1 MQGGGD
7 IFFHRCFVDKSIRCL
22 QINPGYTYNMG
33 TLPKIE
39 SVLLE
44 IHQSLGGNT
53 SYSTAQKNKFAT
65 GKISISKQSDMMKTI
80 ILSIFEKLNVRPE
93 SFDAIWQSLTNIAN
107 AYKGLELKTWTFNA
121 DQKQINWMLLTHF
134 LVPGLARFSAFQA
147 IQTPFDKGMPGG
159 RFWYLPELIENNS
172 DKKLIL
178 PVPQVIDWLTDL
190 LGTEIQKAANHILDI
205 DIQNLQRSLYNWKN
219 GTNTIRYSSIYEYF
233 PDGLSLNFEGAF
245 LLDETITLDE
255 QFNQALAFINKKDL
269 NAQKLKFELPLSEEI
284 LTDILQGNV
293 NEEEKVRLI
302 ECLLDRYSAPTIDV
316 IRQRLVVACVVQDIY
331 HRLVKSLCPD
341 VDKHCV
347 DPIKNKVLQL
357 FSLYKVVY
365 NLTIDAWRNFRYDS
379 EFAEDMWFETHLPEW
394 DKESL
399 FLSIL
404 PSRKETGIDE
414 LATYLSYSF
423 RINTS
428 EVLDDVIGHD
438 DNSCTEI
445 AERTVRK
452 LHHFY
457 EEQTK
462 TQELKARMQQSSPWR
477 ALQNEQNYWVVSGVA
492 QSTDLPIRLK
502 EMTAKRMRELANT
515 PFEKILV
522 VIPELAYYLNGES
535 KNRPKDC
542 KNKVDALLDEAEKTE
557 GYDLWKFAIL
567 QYKAK
572 HLLAQN
578 NFGEASQY
586 FRDALEESFKC
597 SYGLITGEIA
607 RDCLAIAVANQKLIT
622 NNHEKYY
629 REMLSG
635 GIIESDQIPSIEE
648 VARWAYSY
656 FWEDL
661 YKPYPGIK
669 PQQPLS
675 KTLVKPALDKLVP
688 LLKQN
693 NLAGLKDWLNSNNT
707 LFKSNLPDV
716 EGNSML
722 MLMLKLFF
730 EAQKLMDAKIL
741 EVWENFL
748 KDLFEKYPE
757 QLNISDLKGQ
767 TPLML
772 AVEARETMLVE
783 QMLAA
788 GANANIQNYQGMTAL
803 HTACKIRTPKIF
815 DAFCTESSDWNVTTV
830 DGRLPLHTACWSGN
844 LYAVK
849 KLVHLAP
856 KQLWEKDHSGFT
868 PLELVENLIENPEAL
883 QMLEQQSRKNGYSCG
898 TQQELEKI
906 LEVLEQNLSMNS

>member
-1 MQGGGD
+1 
-7 IFFHRCFVDKSIRCL
+7 
-22 QINPGYTYNMG
+22 MG

-44 IHQSLGGNT
+44 INQSLGGNT
-53 SYSTAQKNKFAT
+53 GYTTVQKNKFAT
-65 GKISISKQSDMMKTI
+65 GKISISKQSEMMKTT
-80 ILSIFEKLNVRPE
+80 ILSIFEKLGVRPD

-134 LVPGLARFSAFQA
+134 LVPGLARFSAFQT
-147 IQTPFDKGMPGG
+147 IQTSFDNGMPGG
-159 RFWYLPELIENNS
+159 YFWYLPEVIES
-172 DKKLIL
+172 DGNKKLIL
-178 PVPQVIDWLTDL
+178 PVTQVIDWLTDL
-190 LGTEIQKAANHILDI
+190 LGTDVSNVANQSPDI
-205 DIQNLQRSLYNWKN
+205 DIQNLKRSLYNWKN
-219 GTNTIRYSSIYEYF
+219 ATNTIRYSSIYEYF
-233 PDGLSLNFEGAF
+233 PDGLNLDFEGSF
-245 LLDETITLDE
+245 TLDVTTSIDE
-255 QFNQALAFINKKDL
+255 QYNQALTFINKKGL
-269 NAQKLKFELPLSEEI
+269 NAHKLKFELPLSEEL
-284 LTDILQGNV
+284 LTDILQGNG

-302 ECLLDRYSAPTIDV
+302 ECLLNRYSAPSIDV
-316 IRQRLVVACVVQDIY
+316 IRQRLIVASTVQDFY
-331 HRLVKSLCPD
+331 HRLVKSLCPN

-347 DPIKNKVLQL
+347 DLFENKVLQL
-357 FSLYKVVY
+357 FALYKVVY
-365 NLTIDAWRNFRYDS
+365 NLTIEAWRNCRDKG
-379 EFAEDMWFETHLPEW
+379 EFAEDMWFEAHLPEW
-394 DKESL
+394 DKQSI

-404 PSRKETGIDE
+404 PSGKETGIDE

-423 RINTS
+423 RTNAS
-428 EVLDDVIGHD
+428 DVLDDVIGHD
-438 DNSCTEI
+438 PKSCAEI

-452 LHHFY
+452 LHNFF

-462 TQELKARMQQSSPWR
+462 IQELKARMQQSSPWR

-492 QSTDLPIRLK
+492 QLPDLPIRLK

-515 PFEKILV
+515 PIEKILV
-522 VIPELAYYLNGES
+522 VIPELDYYLNGES

-542 KNKVDALLDEAEKTE
+542 KNKVQALLDEAEKNE

-578 NFGEASQY
+578 NFEEASKY
-586 FRDALEESFKC
+586 FRDALEDSFKG
-597 SYGLITGEIA
+597 SYGLMSGEIS

-635 GIIESDQIPSIEE
+635 GMIESDQIPSIEE

-661 YKPYPGIK
+661 YKPYAGIK
-669 PQQPLS
+669 LQQPLCQ
-675 KTLVKPALDKLVP
+675 TLIKPALDKLFP
-688 LLKQN
+688 LLEQN
-693 NLAGLKDWLNSNNT
+693 NLAGLKDWLNSNNA

-722 MLMLKLFF
+722 MLMLKLFLK
-730 EAQKLMDAKIL
+730 AQKVMDAKIL
-741 EVWENFL
+741 EVWENLL
-748 KDLFEKYPE
+748 KDIFEKYPK
-757 QLNISDLKGQ
+757 QLNIPDLKSQ

-803 HTACKIRTPKIF
+803 HTACKIRSPKVF
-815 DAFCTESSDWNVTTV
+815 DTFCTESSDWNLRTV

-844 LYAVK
+844 IYVVE

-856 KQLWEKDHSGFT
+856 QQLWEKDHSGFT
-868 PLELVENLIENPEAL
+868 PLELVENLIENPKAL
-883 QMLEQQSRKNGYSCG
+883 QMLEQQSRKNGSVHD
-898 TQQELEKI
+898 K
-906 LEVLEQNLSMNS
+906 NR

>member
-1 MQGGGD
+1 
-7 IFFHRCFVDKSIRCL
+7 
-22 QINPGYTYNMG
+22 MG
-33 TLPKIE
+33 TLPIIE

-53 SYSTAQKNKFAT
+53 SYSTVQKNKFAT
-65 GKISISKQSDMMKTI
+65 GKSSISKQSDMMKTI
-80 ILSIFEKLNVRPE
+80 ILSIFEKLNVHPE
-93 SFDAIWQSLTNIAN
+93 SSEAIWQSLINIAN

-147 IQTPFDKGMPGG
+147 IETPFDKGMPGG
-159 RFWYLPELIENNS
+159 RFWYLPEVVES
-172 DKKLIL
+172 DGDKKLIL

-190 LGTEIQKAANHILDI
+190 LGTDVDNIANQSLDI
-205 DIQNLQRSLYNWKN
+205 DIQNLRRSLYNWKN

-233 PDGLSLNFEGAF
+233 PDGLSLDFAGAF
-245 LLDETITLDE
+245 TLDETITLDE
-255 QFNQALAFINKKDL
+255 QFNRALAFINKKEL
-269 NAQKLKFELPLSEEI
+269 NAQKLKFEIPLSEEI

-293 NEEEKVRLI
+293 NEKEKIRLI
-302 ECLLDRYSAPTIDV
+302 ECLLNRYSAPSIEV
-316 IRQRLVVACVVQDIY
+316 IRQRLIIASVVQDIY
-331 HRLVKSLCPD
+331 QRLVKSQCPD
-341 VDKHCV
+341 VDKYCIA
-347 DPIKNKVLQL
+347 PQKNKVLQL
-357 FSLYKVVY
+357 FALYKGVY
-365 NLTIDAWRNFRYDS
+365 NLTVEAWRNCSDKGES
-379 EFAEDMWFETHLPEW
+379 AEDMWFEAQLPEW
-394 DKESL
+394 DKQSI

-404 PSRKETGIDE
+404 PSGKETAIDE

-423 RINTS
+423 RINAS
-428 EVLDDVIGHD
+428 DVLDDVIGHD
-438 DNSCTEI
+438 PKSCAEI

-586 FRDALEESFKC
+586 FREALEESFKC

-635 GIIESDQIPSIEE
+635 GMIESDQIPSIEE
-648 VARWAYSY
+648 VARWAHSY

-661 YKPYPGIK
+661 YKPYPGVK
-669 PQQPLS
+669 PQQPLGQ
-675 KTLVKPALDKLVP
+675 TLVQPALDKLFP
-688 LLKQN
+688 LLEQN
-693 NLAGLKDWLNSNNT
+693 NLAGLKDWLNSNKA

-722 MLMLKLFF
+722 MLMLKLFLK
-730 EAQKLMDAKIL
+730 AQKVMDAKIL
-741 EVWENFL
+741 EVWETLL
-748 KDLFEKYPE
+748 KDIFEKYPK
-757 QLNISDLKGQ
+757 QLNIPDLKGQ

-772 AVEARETMLVE
+772 AVEARETLLVE
-783 QMLAA
+783 QMLVA
-788 GANANIQNYQGMTAL
+788 GADANIQNYQGMTAL
-803 HTACKIRTPKIF
+803 HTACKIRFPKVF
-815 DAFCTESSDWNVTTV
+815 DTFCTESSDWNLKTM

-844 LYAVK
+844 IYAVE
-849 KLVHLAP
+849 KLVELVP
-856 KQLWEKDHSGFT
+856 KQLREKDHAGFT
-868 PLELVENLIENPEAL
+868 PLELVEYLIENPEAL
-883 QMLEQQSRKNGYSCG
+883 GLLEQQSRRNGYSCG
-898 TQQELEKI
+898 SRQELEKI
-906 LEVLEQNLSMNS
+906 LEVLDQSLSMNS

>member
-1 MQGGGD
+1 
-7 IFFHRCFVDKSIRCL
+7 
-22 QINPGYTYNMG
+22 MG

-44 IHQSLGGNT
+44 INQSLGGNT
-53 SYSTAQKNKFAT
+53 AYSTVQKNKFAT
-65 GKISISKQSDMMKTI
+65 GKISVSKQSEMMKTT
-80 ILSIFEKLNVRPE
+80 ILSIFEKLGVRLN

-159 RFWYLPELIENNS
+159 YFWYLPEVIES
-172 DKKLIL
+172 DGDKKLIL
-178 PVPQVIDWLTDL
+178 PVTQVIDWLTDL
-190 LGTEIQKAANHILDI
+190 LGTDVGNVANQSLDI
-205 DIQNLQRSLYNWKN
+205 DIQNLKRSLYNWKN
-219 GTNTIRYSSIYEYF
+219 GINTIRYSSIYEYF
-233 PDGLSLNFEGAF
+233 PDGLSLDFEGSF
-245 LLDETITLDE
+245 TLDETASIDK
-255 QFNQALAFINKKDL
+255 QFNQALTFIKKKGL
-269 NAQKLKFELPLSEEI
+269 NAQKLKFELPLSEEL

-302 ECLLDRYSAPTIDV
+302 ECLLDRYSAPTLDV

-347 DPIKNKVLQL
+347 DTFKNKILQL
-357 FSLYKVVY
+357 FALYKGIY
-365 NLTIDAWRNFRYDS
+365 NLTVEAWKNCKDKG
-379 EFAEDMWFETHLPEW
+379 ELAEDMWFEAHLPEW

-423 RINTS
+423 RINAS
-428 EVLDDVIGHD
+428 DVLDDVIGLDPKSHA
-438 DNSCTEI
+438 EI
-445 AERTVRK
+445 AERTIRK
-452 LHHFY
+452 IDNFD
-457 EEQTK
+457 EERTK
-462 TQELKARMQQSSPWR
+462 VQELRSRMQQSSPWR

-492 QSTDLPIRLK
+492 QSPDLPIRLK
-502 EMTAKRMRELANT
+502 EMVANRMRELANT
-515 PFEKILV
+515 PIEKILV
-522 VIPELAYYLNGES
+522 VIPELAYYLDGEI

-542 KNKVDALLDEAEKTE
+542 KNKVQALIEEAEKTE

-578 NFGEASQY
+578 SFEEASKY
-586 FRDALEESFKC
+586 FRDALEDSFKG
-597 SYGLITGEIA
+597 SYGLMTGEIA
-607 RDCLAIAVANQKLIT
+607 RDCLAVAVANQKLIT

-635 GIIESDQIPSIEE
+635 GMIESDQIPSIEE
-648 VARWAYSY
+648 VARWAYTY

-661 YKPYPGIK
+661 YKPYSGIQPK
-669 PQQPLS
+669 QPLS
-675 KTLVKPALDKLVP
+675 QTLVQPALDKLFP
-688 LLKQN
+688 LLEQN
-693 NLAGLKDWLNSNNT
+693 NLAGLKDWLNSNNA
-707 LFKSNLPDV
+707 LFKSSLPDV

-722 MLMLKLFF
+722 MLMLKLFLK
-730 EAQKLMDAKIL
+730 AQKVMDAKIL
-741 EVWENFL
+741 EVWESLL
-748 KDLFEKYPE
+748 KDIFEKYPK
-757 QLNISDLKGQ
+757 QLNIPDLKDQ

-783 QMLAA
+783 QMLVA
-788 GANANIQNYQGMTAL
+788 GAKPNIQNYQGMTAL
-803 HTACKIRTPKIF
+803 HTACKIRAPKVF
-815 DAFCTESSDWNVTTV
+815 DAFCIESSDWNLRTV

-844 LYAVK
+844 IYAVK
-849 KLVHLAP
+849 KLVELVP
-856 KQLWEKDHSGFT
+856 KQLWKKDHAGFT

-883 QMLEQQSRKNGYSCG
+883 SMLEQQSRKNGYPCG
-898 TQQELEKI
+898 TQQELVKIVEI
-906 LEVLEQNLSMNS
+906 LEQAIPLKC

>member
-1 MQGGGD
+1 M
-7 IFFHRCFVDKSIRCL
+7 S
-22 QINPGYTYNMG
+22 

-53 SYSTAQKNKFAT
+53 IYSTVQKNKFAT
-65 GKISISKQSDMMKTI
+65 GKISISKQSDMTKTI

-159 RFWYLPELIENNS
+159 RFWYLPELIENNG

-190 LGTEIQKAANHILDI
+190 LGTEIQNAANHSLDI

-365 NLTIDAWRNFRYDS
+365 NLTIDAWRNCRYDS

-452 LHHFY
+452 LHNFY

-462 TQELKARMQQSSPWR
+462 IQELKARMQQSSPWR
-477 ALQNEQNYWVVSGVA
+477 ALQNEQNYWVVSSVA
-492 QSTDLPIRLK
+492 QSTHLPIRLK
-502 EMTAKRMRELANT
+502 EMTTKRMRELANT
-515 PFEKILV
+515 PIEKILV

-542 KNKVDALLDEAEKTE
+542 KNKVEALLDEAEKTE

-567 QYKAK
+567 RYKAK

-748 KDLFEKYPE
+748 KDIFEKYPE

-868 PLELVENLIENPEAL
+868 PLELVKNLIENPQAL

>member
-1 MQGGGD
+1 
-7 IFFHRCFVDKSIRCL
+7 
-22 QINPGYTYNMG
+22 MG

-53 SYSTAQKNKFAT
+53 SYSTVQKNKFAT

-80 ILSIFEKLNVRPE
+80 ILSIFEKLDVRPE

-147 IQTPFDKGMPGG
+147 IETPFDKGMPGG
-159 RFWYLPELIENNS
+159 RFWYFPELVES
-172 DKKLIL
+172 DGDKKLVL

-190 LGTEIQKAANHILDI
+190 LGTDVENVANHSQDI
-205 DIQNLQRSLYNWKN
+205 DIQNLRRSLYNWKN
-219 GTNTIRYSSIYEYF
+219 GANTIRFSSIDEYF
-233 PDGLSLNFEGAF
+233 PEGVSLDFKGAF
-245 LLDETITLDE
+245 ILDERGSLEE
-255 QFNQALAFINKKDL
+255 QFNQALAFIKNKNL

-284 LTDILQGNV
+284 LTDILHGNT
-293 NEEEKVRLI
+293 NEEEKTRLI
-302 ECLLDRYSAPTIDV
+302 ECLLNRYSAPSIEI
-316 IRQRLVVACVVQDIY
+316 IRQRFVVASVVQDIY
-331 HRLVKSLCPD
+331 HRLVKSQCPD
-341 VDKHCV
+341 VDKYCV
-347 DPIKNKVLQL
+347 DLQKNKVLQL
-357 FSLYKVVY
+357 FALYKGVY
-365 NLTIDAWRNFRYDS
+365 NLTIEAWRNCRDKG
-379 EFAEDMWFETHLPEW
+379 EFAEDMWFEAHLPEW
-394 DKESL
+394 DKQSI

-404 PSRKETGIDE
+404 PSGKETGIDE

-423 RINTS
+423 RTNAS
-428 EVLDDVIGHD
+428 DVLDDVIGHD
-438 DNSCTEI
+438 PKSCAEI

-452 LHHFY
+452 LHNFF

-462 TQELKARMQQSSPWR
+462 IQELKARMQQSSPWR

-492 QSTDLPIRLK
+492 QSPDLPIRLK

-515 PFEKILV
+515 PIEKILV
-522 VIPELAYYLNGES
+522 VIPELDYYLNGES

-542 KNKVDALLDEAEKTE
+542 KNKVQALLDEAEKNE

-578 NFGEASQY
+578 NFEEASKY
-586 FRDALEESFKC
+586 FRDALEDSFKG
-597 SYGLITGEIA
+597 SYGLMSGEIS

-635 GIIESDQIPSIEE
+635 GMIESDQIPSIEE

-661 YKPYPGIK
+661 YKPYAGIK
-669 PQQPLS
+669 PQQPLCQ
-675 KTLVKPALDKLVP
+675 TLIKPALDKLFP
-688 LLKQN
+688 LLEQN
-693 NLAGLKDWLNSNNT
+693 NLAGLKDWLNSNNA

-722 MLMLKLFF
+722 MLMLKLFLK
-730 EAQKLMDAKIL
+730 AQKVMDAKIL
-741 EVWENFL
+741 EVWENLL
-748 KDLFEKYPE
+748 KDIFEKYPK
-757 QLNISDLKGQ
+757 QLNIPDLKSQ

-803 HTACKIRTPKIF
+803 HTACKIRSPKVF
-815 DAFCTESSDWNVTTV
+815 DTFCTESSDWNLRTV

-844 LYAVK
+844 IYVVE

-856 KQLWEKDHSGFT
+856 QQLWEKDHSGFT

-906 LEVLEQNLSMNS
+906 LEVLEQSLSMNS